1 MSNPTEDSVQSGV
14 FRLSP
19 DEAQVRWGVRKD
31 AYYTRLKALGIRHR
45 KDQSGAYLD
54 ADQVARL
61 DAFHEHISN
70 GGNIADYREGSS
82 QISAIAPRDS
92 RELVSDSGEKI
103 NQSVDTINFDL
114 AEKLDRSA
122 QSVAA
127 SFLADAR
134 NRLTAGYLQNPD
146 ALDFDLKEQVF
157 LEVSPTQ
164 IDQMWAGAHIEAAIA
179 SVLRDQKGN
188 MS

>member
-1 MSNPTEDSVQSGV
+1 MSNHAENSTQSGV
-14 FRLSP
+14 FRLSAE
-19 DEAQVRWGVRKD
+19 EAQTRWGVRKD
-31 AYYTRLKALGIRHR
+31 AYYTRLKALGIRHK

-54 ADQVARL
+54 ADQVSRL
-61 DAFHEHISN
+61 DSLHQHISN
-70 GGNIADYREGSS
+70 GGSIADYRESGSN
-82 QISAIAPRDS
+82 ISAIAPRDS
-92 RELVSDSGEKI
+92 QELVSDSNEKV
-103 NQSVDTINFDL
+103 NQSVNTIDFDL

-134 NRLTAGYLQNPD
+134 NRLTASYLQNPD
-146 ALDFDLKEQVF
+146 TLDSDLKEQVF

-179 SVLRDQKGN
+179 SVLGDRKKN